1 MSTIILSFNVI
12 TPLIILLA
20 IGFMIKRKNMIS
32 FQAITDMNNLVYFL
46 LLPLNLFKNIYHS
59 DFTIDFDVKL
69 IIFCIVTLITIIIAI
84 TIIVMILVKDPT
96 KRAAI
101 IQASFR
107 GNFVI
112 FGLPLATSLYGDQIG
127 GMVSIVIAFTVPITN
142 ILAVIC
148 LETFSKNKL
157 SFKNI
162 IKSVLLNP
170 MIIASLFAIL
180 LVVSK
185 IKIPV
190 FADSSITL
198 ISQATTTLSL
208 IILGT
213 SFHFH
218 QKIENMR
225 LIALG
230 VMNKLVIFPVLIII
244 TAITLGFRNEQL
256 VVIMSLFSA
265 PAAISCFPMAAK
277 LGADQELTSG
287 ILVYTYVF
295 CVLTIFAFIY
305 VLKTL
310 ILI

>member
-1 MSTIILSFNVI
+1 MTTIILSFNVI
-12 TPLIILLA
+12 MPLIILLA
-20 IGFMIKRKNMIS
+20 IGFIIRRKNMIS
-32 FQAITDMNNLVYFL
+32 TQAIIDMNNIVYFL

-59 DFTIDFDVKL
+59 DFSVDFDVSL
-69 IIFCIVTLITIIIAI
+69 IAFCIIAI
-84 TIIVMILVKDPT
+84 ILTIIMIAIIVMILVKDPT
-96 KRAAI
+96 KRAAV

-142 ILAVIC
+142 VLAVVC

-157 SFKNI
+157 SFKSI
-162 IKSVLLNP
+162 VKSVLLNP
-170 MIIASLFAIL
+170 MIIASLLAIV
-180 LVVSK
+180 LVITN
-185 IKIPV
+185 IKIPT

-198 ISQATTTLSL
+198 VSQATTTLSL

-218 QKIENMR
+218 QKTENMR

-230 VMNKLVIFPVLIII
+230 VMNKLVIFPI
-244 TAITLGFRNEQL
+244 AIVVVAIMLGFRNEQL

-277 LGADQELTSG
+277 MGADKELTSG
-287 ILVYTYVF
+287 IVVYTYVF
-295 CVLTIFAFIY
+295 CVLTIFIFIY
-305 VLKTL
+305 ALKSLFL
-310 ILI
+310 I